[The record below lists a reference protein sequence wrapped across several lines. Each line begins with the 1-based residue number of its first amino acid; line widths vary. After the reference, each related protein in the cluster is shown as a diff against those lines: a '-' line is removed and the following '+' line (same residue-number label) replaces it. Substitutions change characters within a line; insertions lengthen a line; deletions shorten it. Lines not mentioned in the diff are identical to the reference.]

1 MCVYVRACAAAEKKP
16 VMSFIPAHP
25 TPPLPLFLFT
35 CHIFFFSPPMQKLN
49 AVLPNDWLH
58 YLGNHRIFD
67 VSHADLQTTQQL
79 LNGSDPYD
87 SFARQYQTR
96 VMLLRGSDLIVA
108 VGSEIRMLNISN
120 VKDAWINVA
129 PTFIDTG
136 KDAQED
142 QSWLLQVPYKVKIH
156 HDYPTPIDIR

>member
-1 MCVYVRACAAAEKKP
+1 
-16 VMSFIPAHP
+16 
-25 TPPLPLFLFT
+25 
-35 CHIFFFSPPMQKLN
+35 MQKLN

-79 LNGSDPYD
+79 FNGVDPYD
-87 SFARQYQTR
+87 TFARQYQTR

-142 QSWLLQVPYKVKIH
+142 QSWLLQVPYKVRPSLES
-156 HDYPTPIDIR
+156 PTVSYSHLLYVD

>member
-1 MCVYVRACAAAEKKP
+1 
-16 VMSFIPAHP
+16 
-25 TPPLPLFLFT
+25 
-35 CHIFFFSPPMQKLN
+35 MQKLN

-156 HDYPTPIDIR
+156 HDYPTPIDIRS